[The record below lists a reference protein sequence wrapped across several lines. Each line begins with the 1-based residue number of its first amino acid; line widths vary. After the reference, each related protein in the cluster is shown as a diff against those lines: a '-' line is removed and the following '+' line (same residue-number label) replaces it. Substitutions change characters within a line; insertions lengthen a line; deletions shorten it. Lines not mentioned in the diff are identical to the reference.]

1 MSVRALSGMG
11 LRDTGAI
18 CGLGARHSRVML
30 KTEKRA
36 AASLALVYALRML
49 GLFMILPVFSL
60 HAHEYAG
67 ATPVLIGLAIGVYG
81 LTQGLFQL
89 PFGFLSDRFGRK
101 TVIVGGLLIFCVGS
115 GLAAEAESI
124 AQVIAGRALQG
135 LGAIAAVV
143 MALAA
148 DLTREEVRLRIMAV
162 IGMSIGASF
171 MLSMVIGPI
180 VAAGYGLRLLFWMTA
195 VLAVLGI
202 LVIVFITPNPARQ
215 TFHRDAQVSLRD
227 IGGVAGDIE
236 LLKLG
241 FGVFVLHLVLA
252 ATFVVFPL
260 VLQQNL
266 QVDEALHWRTY
277 LPVFLLSIFLLVP
290 LVIVAEK
297 YRKSR
302 LVFASAVV
310 MLALAELGLAWSQTY
325 VAVFSMLVLFF
336 GAFNFLEA
344 IMPATVTRIAPAD
357 MKGTAMGLFSS
368 AQFIGAFAGGLLGG
382 ILLGTG
388 DHATTFLWLGG
399 ILGVWF
405 LVALTMKTPRYL
417 ASKIVS
423 LRDLDAPGLERF
435 VEQASKIDGVHEVL
449 VYESD
454 KVAYLKVEKGF
465 DDSELRALVSH

>member
-1 MSVRALSGMG
+1 M
-11 LRDTGAI
+11 
-18 CGLGARHSRVML
+18 
-30 KTEKRA
+30 
-36 AASLALVYALRML
+36 SLALVYALRML

-60 HAHEYAG
+60 HAHEYTG
-67 ATPVLIGLAIGVYG
+67 ATPVLIGLAIGIYG

-89 PFGFLSDRFGRK
+89 PFGFLSDRVGRK
-101 TVIVGGLLIFCVGS
+101 TVIIFGLLIFGAGS
-115 GLAAEAESI
+115 MLAAEAESI
-124 AQVIAGRALQG
+124 TQVIAGRALQG
-135 LGAIAAVV
+135 LGAIAAAV

-171 MLSMVIGPI
+171 MLSMIIGPI
-180 VAAGYGLRLLFWMTA
+180 IAAGFGLRMLFWITA
-195 VLAVLGI
+195 GLALLGI
-202 LVIVFITPNPARQ
+202 LVVAFVTPKPPRQ
-215 TFHRDAQVSLRD
+215 SFHRDAQVSLRD
-227 IGGVAGDIE
+227 IGRVAGDIE

-266 QVDEALHWRTY
+266 LVDEALHWRTY
-277 LPVFLLSIFLLVP
+277 LPVFVLSIFLLVP
-290 LVIVAEK
+290 MIIAAEK

-302 LVFASAVV
+302 LVFGLAVV
-310 MLALAELGLAWSQTY
+310 MLALAEFGLAWSETY
-325 VAVFSMLVLFF
+325 VAVFVMLVLFF

-344 IMPATVTRIAPAD
+344 MMPASVSRIAPAD

-382 ILLGTG
+382 FLLGAA
-388 DHATTFLWLGG
+388 DYATTFLWLGA
-399 ILGVWF
+399 ILAIWF
-405 LVALTMKTPRYL
+405 LVALTMKAPRYL

-423 LRDLDAPGLERF
+423 LKDLNSQELERF
-435 VEQASKIDGVHEVL
+435 VEQASNIEGVHEIS
-449 VYESD
+449 VYETD
-454 KVAYLKVEKGF
+454 RVAYLKVEKGF

>member
-1 MSVRALSGMG
+1 
-11 LRDTGAI
+11 
-18 CGLGARHSRVML
+18 ML

-36 AASLALVYALRML
+36 AVSLALVYGLRML

-60 HAHEYAG
+60 HASDYAG
-67 ATPVLIGLAIGVYG
+67 ATPVLTGLAIGIYG

-101 TVIVGGLLIFCVGS
+101 TVIVGGLLIFCIGS
-115 GLAAEAESI
+115 ILAAEADSI
-124 AQVIAGRALQG
+124 VEVIAGRALQG
-135 LGAIAAVV
+135 LGAIAAAV

-148 DLTREEVRLRIMAV
+148 DLTREEVRLRIMAI

-171 MLSMVIGPI
+171 MLSMIIGPVI
-180 VAAGYGLRLLFWMTA
+180 AAEYGLRMLFWMTA
-195 VLAVLGI
+195 GLALLGM
-202 LVIVFITPNPARQ
+202 LVIIFITPQPPKQ

-227 IGGVAGDIE
+227 VGRVAGDLE

-241 FGVFVLHLVLA
+241 FGVFALHLVLS

-277 LPVFLLSIFLLVP
+277 LPVFVLSVFMLVP
-290 LVIVAEK
+290 MIIAAEK
-297 YRKSR
+297 FRKSR
-302 LVFASAVV
+302 LVFSSAVI
-310 MLALAELGLAWSQTY
+310 MLALAETGLAWSESY
-325 VAVFSMLVLFF
+325 LSAFVMLVLFF

-344 IMPATVTRIAPAD
+344 IMPATVARIAPAD

-368 AQFIGAFAGGLLGG
+368 AQFIGAFSGGLLGG
-382 ILLGTG
+382 FLLGAG
-388 DHATTFLWLGG
+388 DYAMTFLWLAA
-399 ILGVWF
+399 ILGGWF
-405 LVALTMKTPRYL
+405 LVALTMKPPRHL

-423 LRDLDAPGLERF
+423 LKELDAQALARF
-435 VEQASKIDGVHEVL
+435 VEQARQIEGVREIS

-454 KVAYLKVEKGF
+454 RVAYLKVEKGF
-465 DDSELRALVSH
+465 DDSELQALAGH

>member
-1 MSVRALSGMG
+1 
-11 LRDTGAI
+11 
-18 CGLGARHSRVML
+18 ML
-30 KTEKRA
+30 KTENRA
-36 AASLALVYALRML
+36 ALSLALVYALRML

-60 HAHEYAG
+60 HAHDYAG
-67 ATPVLIGLAIGVYG
+67 ATPVLIGLAIGIYG

-101 TVIVGGLLIFCVGS
+101 TVIVGGLLIFCAGS
-115 GLAAEAESI
+115 ILAAEAETI
-124 AQVIAGRALQG
+124 TQVIAGRALQG
-135 LGAIAAVV
+135 LGAIAAAV

-148 DLTREEVRLRIMAV
+148 DLTREEVRVRIMAI
-162 IGMSIGASF
+162 IGMSIGVSF
-171 MLSMVIGPI
+171 MLSMVLGPI
-180 VAAGYGLRLLFWMTA
+180 IAAAYGLRLLFWITA
-195 VLAVLGI
+195 GLAVLGI
-202 LVIVFITPNPARQ
+202 LVIVFVTPNPKRQ
-215 TFHRDAQVSLRD
+215 SFHRDAQVSLRD

-260 VLQQNL
+260 VLQQTL

-277 LPVFLLSIFLLVP
+277 LPVFVLSIFFLVP
-290 LVIVAEK
+290 MIIAVEK

-302 LVFASAVV
+302 LVFTCAVA
-310 MLALAELGLAWSQTY
+310 MLALAELGLAFSQTY
-325 VAVFSMLVLFF
+325 LAVFSMLVLFF

-344 IMPATVTRIAPAD
+344 IMPATVSRIAPAD

-382 ILLGTG
+382 ILLGAG
-388 DHATTFLWLGG
+388 DYATTFLWLGG

-405 LVALTMKTPRYL
+405 LVALSMKTPRFL

-423 LRDLDAPGLERF
+423 LRDLDAQGLERF
-435 VEQASKIDGVHEVL
+435 VEQARNIQGVHEVSI
-449 VYESD
+449 YETD
-454 KVAYLKVEKGF
+454 RVAYLKVEKNF
-465 DDSELRALVSH
+465 DDNELQALVSR